1 MPKIKHAI
9 AWRSGR
15 IRVVA
20 KIPLGACHITS
31 GPEHQLRR
39 LMQAT
44 ARHGY
49 QRGIL
54 LVPGVPE
61 ADTDHAAAAAMI
73 RWRDWVTKRQPE
85 SAIRNPRRP

>member
-1 MPKIKHAI
+1 MSTPKIKHAI

-15 IRVVA
+15 IQVVA
-20 KIPLGACHITS
+20 KVPLGACLIMS
-31 GPEHQLRR
+31 GPEHKIRR

-49 QRGIL
+49 KPGVL

-61 ADTDHAAAAAMI
+61 AENDHVAATAML
-73 RWRDWVTKRQPE
+73 RFRDWVTKRKPQT
-85 SAIRNPRRP
+85 AA

>member
-1 MPKIKHAI
+1 MPKPKIKHAI

-20 KIPLGACHITS
+20 KIPLGACHIIS
-31 GPEHQLRR
+31 GPEGQIRR

-44 ARHGY
+44 ARHGHKP
-49 QRGIL
+49 GVL

-61 ADTDHAAAAAMI
+61 AENDHIAAAAMN
-73 RWRDWVTKRQPE
+73 RFRDWVTKRQ
-85 SAIRNPRRP
+85 SQTAA